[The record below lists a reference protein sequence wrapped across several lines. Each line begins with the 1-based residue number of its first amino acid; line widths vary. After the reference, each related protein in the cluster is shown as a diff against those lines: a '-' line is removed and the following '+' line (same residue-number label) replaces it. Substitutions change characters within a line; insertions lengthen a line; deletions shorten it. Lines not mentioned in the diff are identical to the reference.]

1 MFAVGDVAQL
11 VRCLLLCM
19 RPWVIS
25 WMLCEMLGICAR
37 EEEVKSILS
46 YRLSLGL
53 AWAIR
58 NFLSQKNKEIEKERE
73 KEESVLTVS
82 RTCNRKS
89 SWHLRMT

>member
-1 MFAVGDVAQL
+1 MFAVGDIAQL
-11 VRCLLLCM
+11 VKCLLLCM

-37 EEEVKSILS
+37 EEEVKSLLS

-58 NFLSQKNKEIEKERE
+58 DFLSQKNKRNKR
-73 KEESVLTVS
+73 
-82 RTCNRKS
+82 NRKGKGKGRKCVDS
-89 SWHLRMT
+89 